1 MNDIKFYINDS
12 QRLQNCLSHIS
23 NLPLDRGYHV
33 TISNKKPRSLNQNAL
48 FHKWCDIIAKELGSS
63 PEEMKTTIKRKV
75 LGMKQ
80 IKCPF
85 TGDITYHDYSS
96 AELTKEQFSRLMIE
110 TQIIASEYCNG
121 LILPSPDDTY

>member
-1 MNDIKFYINDS
+1 M
-12 QRLQNCLSHIS
+12 QNCISHIS
-23 NLPLDRGYHV
+23 NLPLNEGFHV
-33 TISNKKPRSLNQNAL
+33 TISKKKPRSLNQNAL
-48 FHKWCDIIAKELGSS
+48 FHKWCDIIAKELGLS
-63 PEEMKTTIKRKV
+63 PEEMKTTIKRQV

-80 IKCPF
+80 TQCPF

-96 AELTKEQFSRLMIE
+96 AKLTKEQFSRLMIE